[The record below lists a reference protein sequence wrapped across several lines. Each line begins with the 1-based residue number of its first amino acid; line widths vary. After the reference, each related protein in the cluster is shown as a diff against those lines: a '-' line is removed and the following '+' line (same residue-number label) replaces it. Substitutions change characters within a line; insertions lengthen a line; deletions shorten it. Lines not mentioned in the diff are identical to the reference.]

1 MKDQTDFIQTEE
13 EREKR
18 MKEKETQREMV
29 HKNIFKIMA
38 ENILNTMESNYLES
52 QAQQSPINI
61 LYLQR
66 AP

>member
-1 MKDQTDFIQTEE
+1 MRDQTDFIQTEE
-13 EREKR
+13 EREKT
-18 MKEKETQREMV
+18 MKETQREMV

-38 ENILNTMESNYLES
+38 ENILNTMESNYLQS